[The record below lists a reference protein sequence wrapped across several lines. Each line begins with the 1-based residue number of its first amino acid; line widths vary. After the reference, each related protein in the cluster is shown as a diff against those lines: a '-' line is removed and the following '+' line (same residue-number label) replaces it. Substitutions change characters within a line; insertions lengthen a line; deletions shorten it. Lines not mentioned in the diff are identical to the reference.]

1 MNKKKTIALFLSMCV
16 SLSVL
21 SSCKKG
27 QDSVS
32 ISVYTEGMKYT
43 ETTKGT
49 ASPVYA
55 ISYEIMG
62 GEEVMPIGGFYA
74 PFTSGGSL
82 DGHTLPNFVSEE
94 YYQKIADCGINMFV
108 YSIDRWNEGGD
119 KYNTNLV
126 KALDLCEEFG
136 IGYFVDAWWTRGQL
150 GSQTEDYPLEDMIMT
165 SDGENKEL
173 EALVNEISADGNRK
187 GFIGML
193 SFDEPFTAQLDNLGV
208 FSDAFYG
215 LETTKKNGYDLYL
228 NARGYW
234 AGVDNFWGY
243 SDPMEFDDY
252 IRQFFDEVKPRM
264 LSVTQ
269 YPFTSANTPE
279 ANITALLTN
288 QLQVARE
295 YSKEYNIPF
304 WRMMQAGGQWN
315 DAAAWID
322 TVDPYPS
329 EGEMLFDVNMSL
341 AYGAK
346 AIQYFPLIQPQY
358 FANQT
363 GGTYDFAN
371 RNGLIGADGNLTRW
385 YYYAQRANKQ
395 VQAVD
400 HVLMKAANEG
410 VIVHGKDATRVIVT
424 NGEQRNTILKENT
437 FRQLTSVEGDD
448 CIIGC
453 FDYKGG
459 TALYVVNYSRTE
471 KAEVTLRFDK
481 SDYLYEVIQRAQ
493 SGKFVGNAVPLKL
506 DAGEGALIV
515 LA

>member
-1 MNKKKTIALFLSMCV
+1 MNKKRTIARGVAAFLFC
-16 SLSVL
+16 SVF
-21 SSCKKG
+21 SACGVGTDK
-27 QDSVS
+27 VS
-32 ISVYTEGMKYT
+32 IVAYTEGMTYT
-43 ETTKGT
+43 QTEKGK

-55 ISYEIMG
+55 LSYEIMG
-62 GEEVMPIGGFYA
+62 GDEVMPIGGFYA

-94 YYQKIADCGINMFV
+94 YYQKIVDCGINMFV
-108 YSIDRWNEGGD
+108 YSTDRWTSGGD
-119 KYNTNLV
+119 KYNTNLI
-126 KALDLCEEFG
+126 KALDLCEQYG

-150 GSQTEDYPLEDMIMT
+150 GSQKEDYPLEDMIMT
-165 SDGENKEL
+165 SDGENAEL
-173 EALVNEISADGNRK
+173 AALVKEISADGERK

-193 SFDEPFTAQLDNLGV
+193 SYDEPFTSQLDNLGV

-215 LETTKKNGYDLYL
+215 LDATKQNGYDLYL

-243 SDPMEFDDY
+243 SDPIAFDDY

-264 LSVTQ
+264 LSITQ
-269 YPFTSANTPE
+269 YPYTSANTPE
-279 ANITALLTN
+279 SNITSLMTN

-295 YSKEYNIPF
+295 YSQEYKVPF
-304 WRMMQAGGQWN
+304 WRMLQAGGQWN
-315 DAAAWID
+315 DAAAWVD

-329 EGEMLFDVNMSL
+329 EGELLFDVNMSL

-346 AIQYFPLIQPQY
+346 SIQYFPLIQPQY

-395 VQAVD
+395 VQAID
-400 HVLMKAANEG
+400 HVLMKANNEG
-410 VIVHGKDATRVIVT
+410 VIVHGDDATRVIVT
-424 NGEQRNTILKENT
+424 NGEERNTIIQSQK
-437 FRQLTSVEGDD
+437 FRQLTGVEGDD
-448 CIIGC
+448 CIVGC

-471 KAEVTLRFDK
+471 KADVTLRFDRQ
-481 SDYLYEVIQRAQ
+481 DYLYEVIQRAE
-493 SGKFVGNAVPLKL
+493 SGKFVGNAVPLRL